1 MLHCFQPPEV
11 IMLPMRHSTWMRRW
25 ALVILCFCSSF
36 ALGQELPPSSTG
48 QLPPLQPPLGDLE
61 SETAYLDAHCSG
73 GHAADPD
80 RAVATRPRGADRDAL
95 VVARSS
101 GNSGAS
107 PWAGPCTSA
116 DFAAA
121 TGAAFVEMVATST
134 DDCLDQLWTFDGD
147 VEAAISPGNVLLI
160 AAAIEVEALDLLV
173 NAERLRRLCYFYQI
187 AFYHEFYQ
195 ASVTYDEPTSA
206 AAGQAMVTIGQQPA
220 LITVN
225 PPVSLLSQ
233 WLISI
238 DSTNA
243 SILLIPQMQ
252 AVLDRYSSDP
262 AHEDEYQER
271 LMAYRCL
278 FTLARQI
285 GNENS
290 SGGVNSPWYSAVSPA
305 LVAAVAVI
313 ALDTTYT
320 DDNEYVVLNALWVMN
335 RMAFLEQTTRDAAH
349 DILTQAYNLHIP
361 YSGPWLRAVIDLDM
375 QFAGQLYGGGLLDL
389 VEIRSEVMAIAL
401 PNEYLFDQG
410 RLKFLT
416 AIDLD
421 VANQLYDAIQE
432 VESQFYR
439 KSGALEAVPGDTNE
453 VLTLVIYGSPQDYA
467 TYQPF
472 LYGLSTNNGGI
483 FIEGWGTLFTY
494 DRTPAQSIY
503 TLEELLRHEYTHFL
517 DSRYLITGSFGEAG
531 TLYQGN
537 RMVWYNEGLAEY
549 LVGATRVNGILPRG
563 ILLDRISTDSSR
575 LTVADITSATYGSFT
590 FYRYAGVYFEFL
602 EEQRPDLLAALFDAV
617 RGNDIVVLDALYAL
631 MANDPQL
638 QVDYDGFIDA
648 QIAQLQQGTGLF
660 AEDVPTVAT
669 PTTLVN
675 DNAPQVLTQLQSVL
689 PGGGVFY
696 VWANRFQYQYSETT
710 PLGGVPIE
718 DYRQAT
724 DLVLDGQL
732 GQLTGLSDNMTSAVA
747 WFGETT
753 VSAGLATS
761 TIVFEGPYS
770 ATAADVVAPSAPTGV
785 VAVSANGSVTL
796 SWDANPEPDLSG
808 YFVHRSVVGGGPYTL
823 VNPLPHLQNE
833 YVDID
838 AGAGTLYYVITAI
851 DASNNE
857 SVSSVEVTV
866 ESTIDI
872 LVINGYFDGGNSG
885 YYNSYLDVLDGLG
898 IGYQAWDPFVDGP
911 VTSGLLADFTDG
923 VVMWPIGYFHSG
935 YPDQLGPARQALLME
950 YLQAGGNLVLSGA
963 YATAYLDTTALFSNY
978 LFLQHEQWDMGLPG
992 LLGEPGNP
1000 LGDGLDLQLSGGNY
1014 QSEMTPLPP
1023 AQKAFSYDPASGTGT
1038 LQGGG
1043 AAVVTVDQGHKAA
1056 VLAFPFSSIV
1066 AADRTPLLAR
1076 ILEWMLPPSPCAD
1089 PFIRGDTNGSGAI
1102 DIADAV
1108 FLLDYLFA
1116 TGGQP
1121 NPEEAGDA
1129 NNDGGVDIS
1138 DAIYLLLFLFN
1149 SGEEPSAPFPDA
1161 GCP

>member
-1 MLHCFQPPEV
+1 MFKLTLAVLCIFVTTVTGQAQPPA
-11 IMLPMRHSTWMRRW
+11 T
-25 ALVILCFCSSF
+25 
-36 ALGQELPPSSTG
+36 PSAPQG
-48 QLPPLQPPLGDLE
+48 QLIHPVPPAGDLE
-61 SETAYLDAHCSG
+61 SAIATLDAPCSG
-73 GHAADPD
+73 GHAVDPNQAMTQLVRGCGRD
-80 RAVATRPRGADRDAL
+80 LQVAARAGSPSTGGGSGSTP
-95 VVARSS
+95 SS
-101 GNSGAS
+101 F
-107 PWAGPCTSA
+107 PIGPCTSA

-121 TGAAFVEMVATST
+121 TGAVFVEMVATST
-134 DDCLDQLWTFDGD
+134 DACLEQLWTFDSD
-147 VEAAISPGNVLLI
+147 VQTAISPGNVVLI

-187 AFYHEFYQ
+187 AFYHQFYQ
-195 ASVTYDEPTSA
+195 ASVAYDDPTFA
-206 AAGQAMVTIGQQPA
+206 AAVQAMVTVGQQPD

-225 PPVSLLSQ
+225 PPESLLSQ
-233 WLISI
+233 WLVSI
-238 DSTNA
+238 DSTDA
-243 SILLIPQMQ
+243 SVQLMAQLQ
-252 AVLDRYSSDP
+252 AVLERYSSDL
-262 AHEDEYQER
+262 AHEGEYQER

-285 GNENS
+285 GNENNA
-290 SGGVNSPWYSAVSPA
+290 GGVNSPWYSAVPPS
-305 LVAAVAVI
+305 LVAAVGVL

-320 DDNEYVVLNALWVMN
+320 ADSEYVVLNALWVMN
-335 RMAFLEQTTRDAAH
+335 RFAFLEQGTRDAAH
-349 DILTQAYNLHIP
+349 DILTQAYNLHLP
-361 YSGPWLRAVIDLDM
+361 YSGPWLRAVTDLDM
-375 QFAGQLYGGGLLDL
+375 QFDGLLYGGGSLDL
-389 VEIRSEVMAIAL
+389 VQIRADVMAIAL
-401 PNEYLFDQG
+401 PNEFLFDQG

-421 VANQLYDAIQE
+421 VAKELYDAIQE

-439 KSGALEAVPGDTNE
+439 KSGALEPVPGDSNE
-453 VLTLVIYGSPQDYA
+453 VLTLVIYGSPQDYW

-517 DSRYLITGSFGEAG
+517 DSRYLITGSFGESG
-531 TLYQGN
+531 TLYEGN

-549 LVGATRVNGILPRG
+549 LVGATRINGVLPRG
-563 ILLDRISTDSSR
+563 ILLDRISTDSVR

-602 EEQRPDLLAALFDAV
+602 EEQRPDLLVALFDAML
-617 RGNDIVVLDALYAL
+617 GNDIVVLDALYSL

-638 QVDYDGFIDA
+638 QVDYDSFIDA
-648 QIAQLQQGTGLF
+648 QIALLQQGTGLF

-669 PTTLVN
+669 PTTLAN
-675 DNAPQVLTQLQSVL
+675 DNAGQVLGQLQSVL
-689 PGGGVFY
+689 PGGGAFH
-696 VWANRFQYQYSETT
+696 VWENRFQYQYSETT
-710 PLGGVPIE
+710 PLGGQPIE
-718 DYRQAT
+718 DYREST

-753 VSAGLATS
+753 VSADLATS

-770 ATAADVVAPSAPTGV
+770 ATAADVVAPSPPTGV

-796 SWDANPEPDLSG
+796 SWNANPEPDLSG
-808 YFVHRSVVGGGPYTL
+808 YFVQRSVVAGGPYSL
-823 VNPLPHLQNE
+823 VNPLPLQENVF
-833 YVDID
+833 VDSE
-838 AGAGTLYYVITAI
+838 AGAGQLHYVITAI
-851 DASNNE
+851 DASDNE
-857 SVSSVEVTV
+857 SLPSLEVTV

-872 LVINGYFDGGNSG
+872 LVINGYFDAGNTG
-885 YYNSYLDVLDGLG
+885 YQVTYLDVLDGLG

-911 VTSGLLADFTDG
+911 LTTALLAEYTDG
-923 VVMWPIGYFHSG
+923 VVIWPVGYFHSG

-950 YLQAGGNLVLSGA
+950 YLQGGGNLVLSGA

-992 LLGEPGNP
+992 LLGEAGNP
-1000 LGDGLDLQLSGGNY
+1000 LGDGLDLQLSSGAY

-1023 AQKAFSYDPASGTGT
+1023 AQRAFSYDPASGTGT

-1056 VLAFPFSSIV
+1056 VMAFPFSSVV

-1076 ILEWMLPPSPCAD
+1076 ILEWMLPSSPCTD
-1089 PFIRGDTNGSGAI
+1089 PFIRGDTNGSGTL
-1102 DIADAV
+1102 DISDTI

-1116 TGGQP
+1116 TGAQP
-1121 NPEEAGDA
+1121 NPEEAGDTNA
-1129 NNDGGVDIS
+1129 DGSIDIS
-1138 DAIYLLLFLFN
+1138 DAIYLLLYLFN
-1149 SGEEPSAPFPDA
+1149 AGEPPAAPFPDA